1 MFQNSRQIIHIVDV
15 RDIDF
20 SGTWF
25 PETPLSF
32 SFSAAKFDPTSS
44 SFDNALIAT
53 ENQKRKKDENSN
65 CLFIL
70 SEYEICMCKMKEV
83 GYHSFA
89 SSSNMCN
96 QFSSNKKANT
106 HMNPVNFK
114 REKNECIF
122 IVEEDRRVFNRENV
136 PKAIP

>member
-1 MFQNSRQIIHIVDV
+1 MPMPIKRMFQNSRQIIHIVDV

-32 SFSAAKFDPTSS
+32 SFSEAKFDPTSS

-65 CLFIL
+65 CLFI
-70 SEYEICMCKMKEV
+70 
-83 GYHSFA
+83 FA
-89 SSSNMCN
+89 SSFNMFN
-96 QFSSNKKANT
+96 QFSSNKKAKMHTQNT
-106 HMNPVNFK
+106 HTNPVNFK
-114 REKNECIF
+114 REKNE
-122 IVEEDRRVFNRENV
+122 
-136 PKAIP
+136 